1 MLKDMGAFKNVAA
14 GQTATNELPT
24 GLTYHAFL
32 LGLTIDG
39 VAATKEVFSEKVKEV
54 RLKLDNEIKQQL
66 TGIEFIKL
74 LDGYYGQKSAD
85 GAFFYPL
92 TFKNARLIAT
102 EDELAYGT
110 SDIQTASLE
119 VEFKDGSYAPA
130 LTLKAEVTA
139 GTPLGRHLVRK
150 RQILSFSDES
160 GEFEIDNIPTGNY
173 GLVALH
179 FGTDK
184 MDEIEVEINN
194 VKVWDQEKKD
204 IPMLQAYG
212 REWQPGYF
220 HMDLAY
226 NNRTISSA
234 ISLKNL
240 QDFRL
245 RAKMSGAAPSLPTI
259 IERIEGRAV
268 ATS

>member
-1 MLKDMGAFKNVAA
+1 MLKKMSAFKNVAA
-14 GQTATNELPT
+14 GQTAVCELTP
-24 GLTYHAFL
+24 GLTYHSFL
-32 LGLTIDG
+32 IGLTLDG
-39 VAATKEVFSEKVKEV
+39 TAATKTQFADNVKEI
-54 RLKLDNEIKQQL
+54 RLILDNEVKQQL
-66 TGIEFIKL
+66 TGAEFIGL
-74 LDGYYGQKSAD
+74 IDGYYGHKSAE

-110 SDIQTASLE
+110 LGIKAPMLE
-119 VEFKDGSYAPA
+119 IEFKSGSFAPA

-160 GEFEIDNIPTGNY
+160 GEFEISNLPLGKY

-184 MDEIEVEINN
+184 MNEIEVEMNN
-194 VKVWDQEKKD
+194 VKVWDQSKTD
-204 IPMLQAYG
+204 IPMLEAYG
-212 REWQPGYF
+212 RTWQSNFF
-220 HMDLAY
+220 HMDVAY

-234 ISLKNL
+234 ISLNNL

-245 RAKMSGAAPSLPTI
+245 RAQMSGSAASLPTI
-259 IERIEGRAV
+259 IERIEGQGLSA
-268 ATS
+268 S